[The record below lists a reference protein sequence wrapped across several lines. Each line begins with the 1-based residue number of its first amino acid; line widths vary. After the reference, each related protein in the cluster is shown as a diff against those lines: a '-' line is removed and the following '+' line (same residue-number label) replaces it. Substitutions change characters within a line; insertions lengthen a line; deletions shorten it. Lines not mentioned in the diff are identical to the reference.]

1 MRQKKEFVSFLEF
14 PVGVHAYLVPQ
25 SYPAVGNPLGYKPA
39 RLFCPWDSLGRNTRV
54 GCHFLLQGIFP
65 IQGLNLP
72 LLRWQEDSFSA
83 KP

>member
-1 MRQKKEFVSFLEF
+1 MKQKKEFVSFLEF
-14 PVGVHAYLVPQ
+14 PVGVHAYLVAQ
-25 SYPAVGNPLGYKPA
+25 SYPTVGNPLDYKPT